1 MLDYEVIEHHIHA
14 LKCSFELIGRAAG
27 VSPDELVA
35 VRQEMVKR
43 HGKHDIDWKGDPL
56 AKLAADY
63 FYCIEQ
69 DSRLKDKH
77 FLSPNIRLRLYRMA
91 TMNKDVKDMW
101 DQLEEL
107 DPNCFLQESEKV
119 FKKVK
124 KFRRYK
130 G

>member
-1 MLDYEVIEHHIHA
+1 
-14 LKCSFELIGRAAG
+14 
-27 VSPDELVA
+27 
-35 VRQEMVKR
+35 
-43 HGKHDIDWKGDPL
+43 
-56 AKLAADY
+56 
-63 FYCIEQ
+63 
-69 DSRLKDKH
+69 
-77 FLSPNIRLRLYRMA
+77 MA